1 MTPLSEPIAIA
12 RMDRDS
18 ERFVRF
24 AQPRL
29 SVLMPAFNEA
39 NRIAANLLETIAS
52 LDVFEPHS
60 EIIVID
66 DGSADGTY
74 EEVQVLAALYPR
86 RIVAIRLNVNE
97 GKGGALRA
105 GVKAARGDL
114 LAFLDADLDLHP
126 RQLEL
131 FIRMMTTRDADVV
144 IGSKMHPDSSVD
156 YPASRRI
163 LSAGYY
169 QLIKLLFALP
179 VRDTQTGLKLFRA
192 EALRTNITDLQVRGF
207 AFDIELLAL
216 IQRAGFRIIEAPI
229 ELDFKRVN
237 TRISLM
243 AIAQMFFDTLGI
255 FRRLCRLKKPVHDGT
270 QTRCTT
276 ATIAVRA
283 GLE

>member
-1 MTPLSEPIAIA
+1 MTPLSEPIVGA
-12 RMDRDS
+12 RIDLDG

-39 NRIAANLLETIAS
+39 NRISANLLETIAS

-86 RIVAIRLNVNE
+86 RIVAIRLDMNE

-169 QLIKLLFALP
+169 QLIRLLFALP

-192 EALRTNITDLQVRGF
+192 EALRTNIADLQVRGF

-255 FRRLCRLKKPVHDGT
+255 FRRLCRLNKLVHDGPH
-270 QTRCTT
+270 TRCSA